1 MMRVHLSAAALL
13 AASAVFPAVVA
24 VPADAGSAPKGVP
37 GGAVSVRVVK
47 IVDGGTIDVT
57 RGATKLRVR
66 LLEVDTPERGQCWSK
81 TATSRTATL
90 LPLGKVAYLV
100 ADKDPKDRYGR
111 WLYYVWNAKGVHVNR
126 NLVRYGYGR
135 AVLYRPNDRYI
146 KVMRAEQKKAQRE
159 RLRIWSGT
167 CDRTGASPTPTP
179 TPTPAPTPAPTKP
192 QPDTRTD
199 PRFRTCG
206 DANRAGYGPYYR
218 GQDPEYAWY
227 QDRDGD
233 GVVCER

>member
-1 MMRVHLSAAALL
+1 MGGRRRAGRRPPRRGRPRCCPSAR
-13 AASAVFPAVVA
+13 SP
-24 VPADAGSAPKGVP
+24 
-37 GGAVSVRVVK
+37 
-47 IVDGGTIDVT
+47 
-57 RGATKLRVR
+57 
-66 LLEVDTPERGQCWSK
+66 
-81 TATSRTATL
+81 TSW
-90 LPLGKVAYLV
+90 P
-100 ADKDPKDRYGR
+100 
-111 WLYYVWNAKGVHVNR
+111 
-126 NLVRYGYGR
+126 
-135 AVLYRPNDRYI
+135 
-146 KVMRAEQKKAQRE
+146 AQRE

-167 CDRTGASPTPTP
+167 CDRTRASPTPTP

-218 GQDPEYAWY
+218 GRDPEYAWY